1 MRFRRSALP
10 VLLLAVTVAAGCQES
25 ATPSS
30 GGKASAGR
38 PTVAGQVAL
47 PPPTGPYKVG
57 TTSLHLVD
65 HGRRDPWTPSRAR
78 ELMVSVWYPASASS
92 GKKYV
97 PQMTAKA
104 AAHFGSKQGAATS
117 NLGMPP
123 GKADWGAV
131 RTHAT
136 ADAPVARKAGRL
148 PVVLYSSGLADP
160 RTWNTTL
167 VEDLASRG
175 YAVVT
180 IDHTA
185 EASEV
190 EFPGGRLVT
199 GRLTEGGPPSSPAEV
214 TALLK
219 KTMSA
224 RVADARFV
232 LDRLPGISRGRFGGA
247 FDLGRVGM
255 AGQSAGGFTAAQ
267 TMHDDR
273 RVRAGVNMDG
283 QMDYTGGKPDGS
295 ELSTVARDGLDRPLL
310 LMGTD
315 AEGSGDHT
323 KQPSWNAFW
332 RNTRGW
338 KGDVTMTGSRHATYT
353 DAEALLPPLAEQG
366 IVPQGGLTGAVGTV
380 RPARAIA
387 AERAYVASF
396 FDRWLRGR
404 DDHLLDG
411 ASPRFPEMRF
421 TA

>member
-1 MRFRRSALP
+1 MRFRRSSLP
-10 VLLLAVTVAAGCQES
+10 VLLLAATAAGGC
-25 ATPSS
+25 ATTSVAREVS
-30 GGKASAGR
+30 GGR
-38 PTVAGQVAL
+38 PAAGQVSL
-47 PPPTGPYKVG
+47 PRPTGPFKVG

-65 HGRRDPWTPSRAR
+65 QSRRDPWTPSRAR
-78 ELMVSVWYPASASS
+78 ELMVSVWYPASAP
-92 GKKYV
+92 GKEDV
-97 PQMTAKA
+97 PHMTAKA
-104 AAHFGSKQGAATS
+104 AAHFGSEQGAATL

-123 GKADWGAV
+123 GRADWGAV

-175 YAVVT
+175 YAVITV
-180 IDHTA
+180 DHTG

-199 GRLTEGGPPSSPAEV
+199 GRLAEGTPPTSPAEV

-219 KTMSA
+219 KAMAA

-232 LDRLPGISRGRFGGA
+232 LDRLPGIGRGRFGGA
-247 FDLGRVGM
+247 LDAGRVGM
-255 AGQSAGGFTAAQ
+255 VGQSAGGFTAAQ

-310 LMGTD
+310 LMGTES
-315 AEGSGDHT
+315 EGSGDHT
-323 KQPSWNAFW
+323 EQPSWDAFW

-338 KGDVTMTGSRHATYT
+338 KGDVTLAGSRHATYT

-366 IVPQGGLTGAVGTV
+366 IAPKGGLTGAVGTV

-387 AERAYVASF
+387 AERAYVTSF

-411 ASPRFPEMRF
+411 PSSRFPEMRF